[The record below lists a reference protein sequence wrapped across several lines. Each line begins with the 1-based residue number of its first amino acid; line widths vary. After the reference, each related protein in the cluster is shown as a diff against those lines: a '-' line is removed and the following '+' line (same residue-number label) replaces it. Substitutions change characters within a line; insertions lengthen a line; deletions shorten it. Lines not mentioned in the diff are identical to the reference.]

1 MNGNYGF
8 NQYKTLKVK
17 TASRGEL
24 LILLYES
31 AIQNVKKA
39 IVAIEK
45 KDILE
50 KAKCIGKAHDI
61 INELLNTLDF
71 EIGGTIA
78 LELEKLYN
86 FMVEQLMKANLENN
100 QEPLVAITSVLENL
114 LSGWKVAVA
123 QFGKENQEHT
133 G

>member
-17 TASRGEL
+17 TAGRGEI

-39 IVAIEK
+39 SAAIEK
-45 KDILE
+45 KDIAL
-50 KAKCIGKAHDI
+50 KSQSIGKTHDI

-71 EIGGTIA
+71 EVGGTIA
-78 LELEKLYN
+78 TELEKLYN
-86 FMVEQLMKANLENN
+86 FIVEQLIKANLENKP
-100 QEPLVAITSVLENL
+100 EPLFAVTAILEKL
-114 LSGWKVAVA
+114 LSGWKVAIEK
-123 QFGKENQEHT
+123 FGKENA
-133 G
+133 GAP